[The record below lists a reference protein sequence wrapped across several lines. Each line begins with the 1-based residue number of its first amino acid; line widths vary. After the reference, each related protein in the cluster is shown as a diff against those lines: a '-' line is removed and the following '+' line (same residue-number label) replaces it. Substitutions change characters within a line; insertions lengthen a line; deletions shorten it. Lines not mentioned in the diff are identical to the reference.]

1 MNKALTVINAII
13 ILAIAAGIAYALS
26 GGYNIAAA
34 EKHWDI
40 TFKAIETV
48 RNRSIAAHSEDL
60 EKPLPTDVDGFI
72 THFHDSCRTC
82 HGAPGVSPAEFVE
95 GLYPKPPTLHKT
107 ETQKRWS
114 DGEIVWIIAN
124 GIKMTAMPAF
134 GPSHGVSEIHG
145 LAGFARKLPN
155 MDDAAYRQLATSH
168 GLPMETGGHRHGE
181 GGHHGASSE
190 SQAETPPEGFLD
202 ELETTESGSG
212 EAGDE
217 TGHGHEGSDDGH
229 AH

>member
-1 MNKALTVINAII
+1 MNKVVTVINAII
-13 ILAIAAGIAYALS
+13 ILAILAGIGYLFS
-26 GGYNIAAA
+26 GGYNIAAT

-60 EKPLPTDVDGFI
+60 ENPLPPDVDGFI

-82 HGAPGVSPAEFVE
+82 HGAPGVSPAEFVD

-145 LAGFARKLPN
+145 LAGFVRKLPN
-155 MDDAAYRQLATSH
+155 MDEAAYRRLVTSH
-168 GLPMETGGHRHGE
+168 GLSMETGGHQHG
-181 GGHHGASSE
+181 GDDHHGASSE
-190 SQAETPPEGFLD
+190 SPAETPPDDFLD
-202 ELETTESGSG
+202 ELETSESGN
-212 EAGDE
+212 
-217 TGHGHEGSDDGH
+217 GHSHE
-229 AH
+229 

>member
-1 MNKALTVINAII
+1 MKKAVTVVNAII
-13 ILAIAAGIAYALS
+13 ILAIVAGIAYALS
-26 GGYNIAAA
+26 GGYNIAAT

-60 EKPLPTDVDGFI
+60 EIPLPMDVEGFI
-72 THFHDSCRTC
+72 IHYHDSCRTC
-82 HGAPGVSPAEFVE
+82 HGAPGMSPAEFVE

-145 LAGFARKLPN
+145 LAGFVRKLPN
-155 MDDAAYRQLATSH
+155 MDAAAYRQLATSR
-168 GLPMETGGHRHGE
+168 GLATETGGHQHGD
-181 GGHHGASSE
+181 GGHHGASAE
-190 SQAETPPEGFLD
+190 SHAETPPDDFLD
-202 ELETTESGSG
+202 ELERSESGRDATGG
-212 EAGDE
+212 EE
-217 TGHGHEGSDDGH
+217 GHSHDGNED
-229 AH
+229 AHSH

>member
-1 MNKALTVINAII
+1 MNKAVTVINAII
-13 ILAIAAGIAYALS
+13 ILAILAGIGYVMA
-26 GGYNIAAA
+26 GGYNIAAT
-34 EKHWDI
+34 EKHWDV

-60 EKPLPTDVDGFI
+60 KNPLPADVDGFI

-82 HGAPGVSPAEFVE
+82 HGAPGMSPAEFVE

-107 ETQKRWS
+107 ETQKHWT

-145 LAGFARKLPN
+145 LAGFVRKLPA
-155 MDDAAYRQLATSH
+155 MDNAAYRRLATSH
-168 GLPMETGGHRHGE
+168 GLSMETGGHQHGE

-190 SQAETPPEGFLD
+190 SHAETPPDDFLD
-202 ELETTESGSG
+202 ELDTAESGSDAAG
-212 EAGDE
+212 GDQGHSHNGDE
-217 TGHGHEGSDDGH
+217 SGH